1 MSNDQPSGSG
11 DDISVEF
18 LVEPFTEGNPGKHVQ
33 AAIDAFTTADLEVDL
48 GAFASV
54 AEGNIDAIADAVSE
68 MIRTSLRSGATA
80 IRLNV
85 GAPNAGVP
93 AIGSLE
99 TALADMM
106 RAAEREM
113 GAPADDWDRAQKQ
126 AVVRLLDEQG
136 AFLLRGAV
144 DQIAEVMGVSRIT
157 IYNYLNA
164 LH

>member
-1 MSNDQPSGSG
+1 MPKDHPTSSRDN
-11 DDISVEF
+11 IAVEF
-18 LVEPFTEGNPGKHVQ
+18 LVEPFIEGQPGEHVQ
-33 AAIDAFTTADLEVDL
+33 AAIDAFTTAGLDVDL
-48 GAFASV
+48 GAFAS
-54 AEGNIDAIADAVSE
+54 ATEGSIDAIADAVAE

-85 GAPNAGVP
+85 GAPNAGIP

-99 TALADMM
+99 TALADMV

-113 GAPADDWDRAQKQ
+113 GAPADEWDRAQKQ